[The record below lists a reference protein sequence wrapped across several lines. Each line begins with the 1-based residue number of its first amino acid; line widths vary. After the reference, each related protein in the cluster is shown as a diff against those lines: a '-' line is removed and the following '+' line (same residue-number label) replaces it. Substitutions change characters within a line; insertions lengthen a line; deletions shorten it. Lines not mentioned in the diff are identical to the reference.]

1 MKFALE
7 RHPGEYGPAR
17 FEAVWFWIEWP
28 DRLAHG
34 YGPDFGI
41 DLVARQ
47 TEAYGGGLC
56 AIQAKFYDDGRIDHA
71 AVAKFLAASD
81 AAEFESRLLVVTGR
95 LTEHAQ
101 TLVSKASPRCEVLH
115 GSHVESWPVRWQDFL
130 DAPESLR
137 FEPEPFEP
145 YPFQRTAVDKVVAGF
160 ERHDRGRLILPC
172 GTGKSVVALWIAER
186 MAGRGGRVL
195 YLVPSIALMG
205 QTMRHWAQRRNPQI
219 AHRYIGICSDTKAGK
234 TAEDAHLA
242 ELAMPVTTD
251 PERIGGQLSLDH
263 PDDMTVV
270 FCTYQSLPLVT
281 GAQRIGAPA
290 FDLVVCDEAHRTTGV
305 AAGDWGSHFT
315 LVHDGEAVLARK
327 RLYMTATPRLYT
339 EAVKSKAAERN
350 LAGGDIDVFSMDD
363 EERYGPEF
371 FGMGFAEAVEGGY
384 LTDYQV
390 VVIAIA
396 EDLMIDRIDGLT
408 LPGGPTITTEN
419 AVRLLGCWDALADPT
434 TKAPG
439 ERHPGTRN
447 RDDRQVA
454 RRAIAFTNTIR
465 ASQRVETYWGRVIE
479 AATPLGAGGAD
490 LLACA
495 VQHTDGKKNAL
506 DRARV
511 IAWLQDGDPA
521 GGCRIVTNARCL
533 TEGVDVPAL
542 DAVLFI
548 EPKGSQTDVV
558 QAVGRVM
565 RRSEGKE
572 LGYVVLPA
580 VVPTGQRVDDILDGG
595 DFKQVW
601 GVLKALRSHDGRLDV
616 ALNTADLTGR
626 LPMIV
631 IPTGLCDAC
640 GGAGCDGGDECD
652 PPIRNGDTTQLRL
665 PFDVGKICSK
675 LVEQCGDRQ
684 YWGRWGEQVARVT
697 ATIAERIEEALR
709 TSRMLDE
716 AFERFCEDM
725 QATVGAHLTH
735 RQLVS
740 MLAQHI
746 VTVPVFDALFSESG
760 FADRNPMS
768 KALNELLDEFKS
780 HEVRLTD
787 ETRDLQRFYQSVRD
801 RLSGADDSETRLKV
815 LLEVYETF
823 FATAMPDDVKRL
835 GIVYTPVELVDFI
848 LRSTDAVLR
857 AEFGRGLTDEG
868 VHILDPFTGTGTFIN
883 RLLTQRGTDGE
894 YLIRDED
901 LARKFGSGLARGEI
915 HANEIVLLAYYLA
928 AIKIEEAYNERTGGY
943 EPFEGIV
950 LTDTFLMADDDRLP
964 GIDSIRRN
972 SDRARRQNKL
982 PIQVIVGNPPWS
994 AGKKAAGDD
1003 TSKIA
1008 YEHMEMRVGETYSA
1022 KHRDITGRGAGKSAG
1037 NTYVQAVRWA
1047 CDRLNQVG
1055 GHEPYPGVVAFIHP
1069 NSLGN
1074 ATSLAGMRATLRDEF
1089 ADIYVVNLRG
1099 DARKAGDEFA
1109 REGAKIF
1116 GGGATVGVQITVLVR
1131 NPLKGVANPATLHYA
1146 EVPERSSLEAK
1157 FGWLHELGDV
1167 TSEGFEEVP
1176 INDSH
1181 DWINQTDG
1189 SFETLLPVCRLAKQ
1203 ATGEELVSSHALGV
1217 ATNCDVYVYSFS
1229 RDILIQRVRSLIDAN
1244 ELARELHELGEPL
1257 EAVTGNDYLNEI
1269 KWTDTL
1275 KQSLKRGH
1283 RIEFD
1288 EARIREVLYRPF
1300 TKLWLYED
1308 DRILSSVKTI
1318 SRMFPRDTADP
1329 TGGGLGQP
1337 HPAAPVRGHGHRP
1350 ALRPL
1355 RHRPAD
1361 PLPTSAAILM
1371 AGPSNMA
1378 LFGVL
1383 AGNRLPDLHLMGP
1396 GQQTR
1401 AIPRWRRS
1409 S

>member
-1 MKFALE
+1 MARGRAFERLLRFALE

-17 FEAVWFWIEWP
+17 FEAVWLWMDWP
-28 DRLAHG
+28 DRLIHG

-47 TEAYGGGLC
+47 TEVYGGGLC
-56 AIQAKFYDDGRIDHA
+56 AIQAKFYDDKRIDHS

-81 AAEFESRLLVVTGR
+81 AAEFESRLLVVTAR
-95 LTEHAQ
+95 LTEHAK

-115 GSHVESWPVRWQDFL
+115 GSHIESWPVRWEEFL

-137 FEPEPFEP
+137 FEPEPFDP
-145 YPFQRTAVDKVVAGF
+145 YPFQRAAVEKVVAGF

-186 MAGRGGRVL
+186 MAGRGRRVL

-205 QTMRHWAQRRNPQI
+205 QTMRHWARRRHPDI
-219 AHRYIGICSDTKAGK
+219 DHRYIGICSDTKAGK

-251 PERIGGQLSLDH
+251 PEQISGQLSLDH
-263 PDDMTVV
+263 PEAMAVV

-281 GAQRIGAPA
+281 GAQRDGAPD
-290 FDLVVCDEAHRTTGV
+290 FDLVICDEAHRTTGV
-305 AAGDWGSHFT
+305 AAGDGGSHFT
-315 LVHDGEAVLARK
+315 LVHDGEAVLAHK

-339 EAVKSKAAERN
+339 ESVKSKAAERN
-350 LAGGDIDVFSMDD
+350 LGGGDIDVFSMDD

-408 LPGGPTITTEN
+408 LPGGPTITTDN

-447 RDDRQVA
+447 RDDRHVA

-479 AATPLGAGGAD
+479 AATPLGAGGED

-495 VQHTDGKKNAL
+495 VQHTDGTKNAL

-572 LGYVVLPA
+572 LGYVVLPV
-580 VVPTGQRVDDILDGG
+580 VVPTGQRVDDTLDGS

-616 ALNTADLTGR
+616 AINTADLTGK
-626 LPMIV
+626 PPIIV

-640 GGAGCDGGDECD
+640 GRAGCDGGDECD
-652 PPIRNGDTTQLRL
+652 PPIRNGDTTQPRL
-665 PFDVGKICSK
+665 PFDVGKIASK
-675 LVEQCGDRQ
+675 LVERCGDRQ
-684 YWGRWGEQVARVT
+684 YWALWGQRVAQVT
-697 ATIAERIEEALR
+697 GTIAERIKAALR
-709 TSRMLDE
+709 TSPMLDE
-716 AFERFCEDM
+716 AFERFCGDM
-725 QATVGAHLTH
+725 QATVGAHLTR

-787 ETRDLQRFYQSVRD
+787 ETRDLERFYQSVRD
-801 RLSGADDSETRLKV
+801 RLSGANDSETRLKV
-815 LLEVYETF
+815 LLEVYEKF

-835 GIVYTPVELVDFI
+835 GIVYTPAELVDFI
-848 LRSTDAVLR
+848 LRSADAVLR

-883 RLLTQRGTDGE
+883 RLLTQRGADGE

-928 AIKIEEAYNERTGGY
+928 AIKIEEAYNERAGGY

-964 GIDSIRRN
+964 GMDSIRRN

-1003 TSKIA
+1003 MSKIA
-1008 YEHMEMRVGETYSA
+1008 YEHMEVRVGETYSA

-1055 GHEPYPGVVAFIHP
+1055 GHEPHPGVVAFIHP

-1074 ATSLAGMRATLRDEF
+1074 ATSLAGMRATLRD
-1089 ADIYVVNLRG
+1089 
-1099 DARKAGDEFA
+1099 
-1109 REGAKIF
+1109 
-1116 GGGATVGVQITVLVR
+1116 
-1131 NPLKGVANPATLHYA
+1131 
-1146 EVPERSSLEAK
+1146 
-1157 FGWLHELGDV
+1157 
-1167 TSEGFEEVP
+1167 
-1176 INDSH
+1176 
-1181 DWINQTDG
+1181 
-1189 SFETLLPVCRLAKQ
+1189 
-1203 ATGEELVSSHALGV
+1203 
-1217 ATNCDVYVYSFS
+1217 
-1229 RDILIQRVRSLIDAN
+1229 
-1244 ELARELHELGEPL
+1244 
-1257 EAVTGNDYLNEI
+1257 
-1269 KWTDTL
+1269 
-1275 KQSLKRGH
+1275 
-1283 RIEFD
+1283 
-1288 EARIREVLYRPF
+1288 
-1300 TKLWLYED
+1300 
-1308 DRILSSVKTI
+1308 
-1318 SRMFPRDTADP
+1318 
-1329 TGGGLGQP
+1329 
-1337 HPAAPVRGHGHRP
+1337 
-1350 ALRPL
+1350 
-1355 RHRPAD
+1355 
-1361 PLPTSAAILM
+1361 
-1371 AGPSNMA
+1371 
-1378 LFGVL
+1378 
-1383 AGNRLPDLHLMGP
+1383 
-1396 GQQTR
+1396 
-1401 AIPRWRRS
+1401 
-1409 S
+1409 